1 MIGNL
6 IMYDCQS
13 LSIRQRQERYI
24 VPIPAYIASQ
34 ITQGSKLQLF
44 FKDSLSEVVLRKN
57 EP

>member
-6 IMYDCQS
+6 IMYNSQS
-13 LSIRQRQERYI
+13 LSIRQRQKRYI
-24 VPIPAYIASQ
+24 VPISAHIVSQ
-34 ITQGSKLQLF
+34 MTQGSKLQMV

>member
-13 LSIRQRQERYI
+13 LSIRQRQKRYI
-24 VPIPAYIASQ
+24 VPISADIVSQ
-34 ITQGSKLQLF
+34 ITQESKLQMF
-44 FKDSLSEVVLRKN
+44 FKDNLSEVVLRKN

>member
-13 LSIRQRQERYI
+13 LSIRQRQKRYI
-24 VPIPAYIASQ
+24 VPISADIVSQ
-34 ITQGSKLQLF
+34 ITQESKLQMF
-44 FKDSLSEVVLRKN
+44 FKDRLSEVVLRKN

>member
-13 LSIRQRQERYI
+13 LSVRQHQKRYI
-24 VPIPAYIASQ
+24 VPISAHIAIQ
-34 ITQGSKLQLF
+34 ITQGSKLQMF

>member
-6 IMYDCQS
+6 KMYDCQS
-13 LSIRQRQERYI
+13 LSIRLYQKQYI
-24 VPIPAYIASQ
+24 IPISADIVSQ
-34 ITQGSKLQLF
+34 MTQGSKLQMF

>member
-13 LSIRQRQERYI
+13 LSVRQRQKRYI
-24 VPIPAYIASQ
+24 VPIPAYIVSQ
-34 ITQGSKLQLF
+34 IAQGSKLQMF
-44 FKDSLSEVVLRKN
+44 FKDNLSEVVLRKN

>member
-13 LSIRQRQERYI
+13 LSIRQRQKRYI
-24 VPIPAYIASQ
+24 VPISADIVSQ
-34 ITQGSKLQLF
+34 ITQGSKLQMF
-44 FKDSLSEVVLRKN
+44 FKDSLSKVVLRKN

>member
-13 LSIRQRQERYI
+13 LSIRQRQKRYI
-24 VPIPAYIASQ
+24 VPISAHIVSQ
-34 ITQGSKLQLF
+34 MTQGSKLQMF
-44 FKDSLSEVVLRKN
+44 FKDSLSEVILRKN

>member
-1 MIGNL
+1 MIGNR

-13 LSIRQRQERYI
+13 LSVRQHQKQYI
-24 VPIPAYIASQ
+24 IAILAYMVSQ
-34 ITQGSKLQLF
+34 ITQGGKLQMF

>member
-13 LSIRQRQERYI
+13 LSIKQRQKRYI
-24 VPIPAYIASQ
+24 VPISADIVSQ
-34 ITQGSKLQLF
+34 MTQGSKLQMF
-44 FKDSLSEVVLRKN
+44 FEDSLSEVVLRKN

>member
-13 LSIRQRQERYI
+13 LSIRQRQKRYI
-24 VPIPAYIASQ
+24 VPISAYIVSQ
-34 ITQGSKLQLF
+34 ITQGSKLQMF
-44 FKDSLSEVVLRKN
+44 FKDNLSEVVLRKN

>member
-13 LSIRQRQERYI
+13 LSVRQHQKWYI
-24 VPIPAYIASQ
+24 VSISAYMVSQ
-34 ITQGSKLQLF
+34 IAQGSKLLMF

-57 EP
+57 EL

>member
-13 LSIRQRQERYI
+13 LSVRQRQKRYI
-24 VPIPAYIASQ
+24 VPIPAYMVSQ
-34 ITQGSKLQLF
+34 ITQGSKLQMF

>member
-13 LSIRQRQERYI
+13 LSIRQHQELHI
-24 VPIPAYIASQ
+24 ILVPAYIASQ
-34 ITQGSKLQLF
+34 ITQGSKLQMF
-44 FKDSLSEVVLRKN
+44 FKDSLSEVALRKN

>member
-13 LSIRQRQERYI
+13 LSIRQRQKRYI
-24 VPIPAYIASQ
+24 VPISADIVSQ
-34 ITQGSKLQLF
+34 ITQESKLQMF
-44 FKDSLSEVVLRKN
+44 FKDSLSKVVLRKN

>member
-13 LSIRQRQERYI
+13 LSIRQRQKRYI
-24 VPIPAYIASQ
+24 VPISADMVSQ
-34 ITQGSKLQLF
+34 ITQESKLQMF